1 MDSQELV
8 NGLSK
13 LVGYGIVLP
22 AFFVII
28 PQILKVFMLNLIS
41 KMVGIIVFR
50 FIVFSYHYIGPQIE
64 AKSDHYSYFECGG
77 Y

>member
-50 FIVFSYHYIGPQIE
+50 FIVFSYHYIGPQTD
-64 AKSDHYSYFECGG
+64 AKSYHYSYFECGG